1 MFKLKS
7 LSKLLLFISI
17 FISVSC
23 SNNSNDMIKEI
34 ENQDVEVQTFLFGV
48 DLSKHKTIQNSIK
61 SGESISILL
70 SRYGLASDQ
79 VHQSIVLCDNVFD
92 LRKIR
97 QGRPYFAFLNKQNEK
112 LEYFIYE
119 HSNLEYL
126 KFNFVDSISVTFESK
141 EVQESTRI
149 SSGIIK
155 SSLWNAVTAIGVN
168 FELALKLSEI
178 YAWTIDFYALQKND
192 KFTVVYDEV
201 SIDNK
206 SERIGN
212 IKYAIFEHNGKERYA
227 FAYKQDSV
235 VEFFNEKGENLRGAF
250 LKAPLRFTR
259 ISSKFSNSRMHPVL
273 RIRRPHHGVD
283 YAAPTGTPVM
293 SVGDGEVIHTGY
305 SGGAGHMVKIR
316 HNGVYST
323 AYLHLSKYGQGVKKG
338 TRVRQGQVIGYV
350 GSTGLS
356 SGPHLDF
363 RFYKNGSAIDPLSVE
378 SPPIDPIRKEN
389 MDDFLKNIE
398 FPKMLLDSL
407 KGENLV
413 LPKSKHGIEFI
424 W

>member
-17 FISVSC
+17 IISVSC
-23 SNNSNDMIKEI
+23 SNNSNDLIKELD
-34 ENQDVEVQTFLFGV
+34 NQDVEVESFLFGI
-48 DLSKHKTIQNSIK
+48 DLSNYKTIQNSIK

-70 SRYGLASDQ
+70 SRYGLTSDH
-79 VHQSIVLCDNVFD
+79 VHQSIELCDSIFD

-97 QGRPYFAFLNKQNEK
+97 QGRPYYAFMNKQNEK

-119 HSNLEYL
+119 HTNLEYL
-126 KFNFVDSISVTFESK
+126 KFNFVDSISVTYEIK

-155 SSLWNAVTAIGVN
+155 SSLWNAVTDIGVN

-178 YAWTIDFYALQKND
+178 YAWTIDFYALQKKD

-212 IKYAIFEHNGKERYA
+212 IKYAIFEHNGKEIYA
-227 FAYKQDSV
+227 FAFKQDSI

-259 ISSKFSNSRMHPVL
+259 ISSKFSNSRLHPVL

-293 SVGDGEVIHTGY
+293 SVGDGEVIHAGY

-323 AYLHLSKYGQGVKKG
+323 AYLHLSKYGQGIKKG

-378 SPPIDPIRKEN
+378 SPPINPIREEN
-389 MDDFLKNIE
+389 MAYFLKSIE

-413 LPKSKHGIEFI
+413 LPKSKHGIEFN